1 MPGPSSWRKVAP
13 LVWRVA
19 LHGQA
24 RTGDLP
30 TERAQNEPTYCI
42 SNIVRIERTRRRRL
56 RGVLKCALATTT
68 SNQTRYFW
76 LRPKEALRRLLEEGG
91 RGRAALKRAAGCA
104 PPPPGIARRAK
115 YRSTAI

>member
-1 MPGPSSWRKVAP
+1 VPGPSSWRKVAP

-19 LHGQA
+19 LHGQEICQLSA
-24 RTGDLP
+24 RN
-30 TERAQNEPTYCI
+30 NEPTYCM